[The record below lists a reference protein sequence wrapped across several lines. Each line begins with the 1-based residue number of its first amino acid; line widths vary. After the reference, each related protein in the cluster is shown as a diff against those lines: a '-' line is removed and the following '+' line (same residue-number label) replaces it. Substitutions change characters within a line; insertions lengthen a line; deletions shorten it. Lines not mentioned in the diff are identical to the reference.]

1 MNFLLSSSLKPR
13 AKDLVEMAES
23 AKFLFRQRPLA
34 LDNKAEKLINSSN
47 KAIISKLIEELES
60 LATWEI
66 KTLEA
71 QIRSFSDSQSLKMG
85 KIAQPLRAMLTGS
98 TISPGI
104 FDVLFSLG
112 QEETLARL
120 RDNI

>member
-1 MNFLLSSSLKPR
+1 
-13 AKDLVEMAES
+13 MAES

-34 LDNKAEKLINSSN
+34 LDNKAEKLINSN
-47 KAIISKLIEELES
+47 NQAIISKLIEELES